1 MPVHPAYSRR
11 ECLNAEQ
18 APRASQSP
26 PHDFGLPVERW
37 QTYAR
42 GFTRCKRHQKNPQV
56 ARHTQKTASG
66 SAYASADANSPQCP
80 APRLHS
86 ARQKAAW
93 LTSARGYV
101 RCQRF
106 ISHGPAHP
114 VNNHRECLVRW
125 RTVTIPPLPATP
137 NKKPLGVA
145 TRMPA
150 RTENLSSHH
159 QPWPTKSRWPGLQTS
174 RTAHERL
181 VLRPCPIPGT
191 PRKETR
197 GVPSRSSYR
206 TEKPRAQCPPH
217 PEKSLREWLL
227 GCHLLRKTA
236 AC

>member
-1 MPVHPAYSRR
+1 VVQTPAPSTF
-11 ECLNAEQ
+11 
-18 APRASQSP
+18 P
-26 PHDFGLPVERW
+26 PHDFGLPVCSGRPM
-37 QTYAR
+37 R
-42 GFTRCKRHQKNPQV
+42 GASRGTSAIRKNPQV
-56 ARHTQKTASG
+56 ARHTQKKASG

-106 ISHGPAHP
+106 ITHGPAHP
-114 VNNHRECLVRW
+114 VNNHRECLVRC
-125 RTVTIPPLPATP
+125 RTVAIPPLPATP

-159 QPWPTKSRWPGLQTS
+159 QPRPTKSRWPGLQTS

-181 VLRPCPIPGT
+181 VLRPCPIPAT
-191 PRKETR
+191 PGKEPP
-197 GVPSRSSYR
+197 GV
-206 TEKPRAQCPPH
+206 
-217 PEKSLREWLL
+217 
-227 GCHLLRKTA
+227 A
-236 AC
+236 ARMPCE